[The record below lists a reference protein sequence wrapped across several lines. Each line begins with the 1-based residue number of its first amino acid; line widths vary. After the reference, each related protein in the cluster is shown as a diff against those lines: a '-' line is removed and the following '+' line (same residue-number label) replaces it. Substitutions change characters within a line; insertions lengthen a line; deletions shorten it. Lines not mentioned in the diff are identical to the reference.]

1 MKGSQLTEAPALVRT
16 QLAVQMSEAHTDGAL
31 VIEGQGV
38 VYANAAA
45 SRLFDCS
52 REQLEGSSVASL
64 LGLEPE
70 ALAEWLR
77 RRAGQAYEEPL
88 LRSTGEGFAAR
99 VGVVELDRDRQ
110 RYGLSIQDVSEA
122 RAIADALEEEL
133 VALEYRRAAA
143 LESKQALIDAL
154 SLPMLRIWEGV
165 IAIPLI
171 GPLDESRAADALER
185 LLAAVVA
192 SSIRHVIIDLTGLES
207 VDTVSAGYLARMIRT
222 LGLVGS
228 RCVIVGI
235 QPALAQVFVTEQLPL
250 ADARCFATQAEA
262 LAAVLR
268 EMGWSVERGSRG

>member
-1 MKGSQLTEAPALVRT
+1 MKGQ
-16 QLAVQMSEAHTDGAL
+16 QLAEASPARMQLAAELSEAHIDGAL
-31 VIEGQGV
+31 VIEEGAV
-38 VYANAAA
+38 VYANVAATK
-45 SRLFDCS
+45 LFDCS
-52 REQLEGSSVASL
+52 REELEGSSVAPL
-64 LGLEPE
+64 LALEPDELE
-70 ALAEWLR
+70 AWLR
-77 RRAGQAYEEPL
+77 RRIGEAYEEPL
-88 LRSTGEGFAAR
+88 RRSTGEGFAAR
-99 VGVVELDRDRQ
+99 VGVVELDRER
-110 RYGLSIQDVSEA
+110 RRFGLSIQDVSEA
-122 RAIADALEEEL
+122 RAIADALEAEL

-171 GPLDESRAADALER
+171 GPLEESRAADALER
-185 LLAAVVA
+185 LLSAVVA
-192 SSIRHVIIDLTGLES
+192 ASIRHVIIDLTGLES

-222 LGLVGS
+222 LALVGS

-268 EMGWSVERGSRG
+268 VMGWSIERGSRG